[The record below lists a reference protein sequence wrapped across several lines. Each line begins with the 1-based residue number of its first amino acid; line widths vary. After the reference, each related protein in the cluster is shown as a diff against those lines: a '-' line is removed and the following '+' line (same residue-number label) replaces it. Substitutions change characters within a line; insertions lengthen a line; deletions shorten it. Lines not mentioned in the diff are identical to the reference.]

1 MDSNFER
8 KLPKKKRGDKTT
20 LVYILFSIDFDKK
33 EMNVQVE
40 TQDGILRENV
50 YFLSGTWERRV
61 LRSGIER

>member
-33 EMNVQVE
+33 EMNV
-40 TQDGILRENV
+40 LRMGSSGRMFIF
-50 YFLSGTWERRV
+50 FLEHGSGEF
-61 LRSGIER
+61 